1 MKNKLLGL
9 ITMLFMTVMLTIPVK
24 AAEYG
29 VVYDETEQLYTEEL
43 ELLGTEIL
51 PQFTEDYGIDLR
63 VDVLTGIGNFETIE
77 DAAAGLYENYEYGS
91 GEGKNGASLTI
102 HVFGNEDGYEIV
114 DWHVYFAGDNEE
126 LKNRGPLNISEI
138 EQSLSDEAWSGNME
152 QDAYALT
159 DAVNAFVNGLES
171 FVLSGDDEEI
181 ITFLE
186 TEGTKTEVNT
196 VESGWMSEEA
206 QLDHV
211 TDSVGLLSEEQWQE
225 LEKQARA
232 ISEEYDF
239 EVYAVIVDN
248 YLDYSEGS
256 VQDAAEAI
264 YTRYSLGSGAEKD
277 GLMLLLSMNDRDYSL
292 ITHGSNGNYTF
303 NDEGRVYL
311 TEYFL
316 DDFAENDWYKGLA
329 DYFVWSSEYLSA
341 AKSGEPY
348 SDNHVPM
355 SSEERMAAI
364 GIRIL
369 IILLVPFAI
378 AGIYVASLTAK
389 MKSVAEATKAAG
401 YIAGELQLKR
411 QTDQFVH
418 ATETRTKISSDSN
431 KGSGGSSRSGG
442 SSGFSGTSGKF

>member
-1 MKNKLLGL
+1 MRRKVLGL
-9 ITMLFMTVMLTIPVK
+9 ITILFMAVMLTLPVE

-43 ELLGTEIL
+43 NLLGTETL
-51 PQFTEDYGIDLR
+51 PQFTDKYGIDIR

-77 DAAAGLYENYEYGS
+77 DTAAGLYENYEYGS
-91 GEGKNGASLTI
+91 GEGKNGVSLTI
-102 HVFGNEDGYEIV
+102 HVLGNEDGYEIV
-114 DWHVYFAGDNEE
+114 DWYAYFAGDNAE
-126 LKNRGPLNISEI
+126 LTTSGPLSISDI
-138 EQSLSDEAWSGNME
+138 EKYLSDEAWSGNME

-159 DAVNAFVNGLES
+159 DAVDAFVNGLES
-171 FVLSGDDEEI
+171 FVLSTDEEEI
-181 ITFLE
+181 IAFLE
-186 TEGTKTEVNT
+186 SEEAKIEAEA

-232 ISEEYDF
+232 ISEEYAF

-248 YLDYSEGS
+248 YLNYSEGS

-264 YTRYSLGSGAEKD
+264 YTKYSLGFGAEKD
-277 GLMLLLSMNDRDYSL
+277 GLMLLLSMDDRDYSL
-292 ITHGSNGNYTF
+292 ITHGTNGNYTF

-316 DDFAENDWYKGLA
+316 DDFGENGWYEGLK
-329 DYFVWSSEYLSA
+329 DYFMWSGEYLSA
-341 AKSGEPY
+341 AESGEPY

-355 SSEERMAAI
+355 SSDERMAAI

-369 IILLVPFAI
+369 IILIVPFAI
-378 AGIYVASLTAK
+378 AGIYVASLIAK
-389 MKSVAEATKAAG
+389 MRSVAEATKATG
-401 YIAGELQLKR
+401 YITGDLQLKK
-411 QTDQFVH
+411 QMDQFVH

-431 KGSGGSSRSGG
+431 RGSGGSSRSGG